1 MLTPTLVFAAETG
14 PAVPKAPAM
23 IVFAKPAAAIADN
36 AQQRREGHGGDRGNF
51 RGHRGGRG
59 STNGGNGDGFRARN
73 GNSRSENRIEQRT
86 DLRQDIRRGDRNRD
100 GAVDR
105 RFDRNNNGVVDRRFD
120 RNNNGVV
127 DRRID
132 RDRDGRIDRREARPG
147 GSVATHR
154 FEERREDRRDDRS
167 GYRDSNRDEYRRDYR
182 RNDRQDYRRDGYD
195 RSNRREWNSGWRSDR
210 RYDWYSHRSRYRD
223 YYRPGRYYAPYRDY
237 GYRRYSVGLFLGSG
251 FYGSRYWI
259 TNPGNYRLPAAYGS
273 YRWVRYYNDVLLVD
287 IYDGRVVDVIY
298 NFFY

>member
-1 MLTPTLVFAAETG
+1 MRLFLCSSLIAATMLTPTLASAADTG
-14 PAVPKAPAM
+14 AAVAKAPAM
-23 IVFAKPAAAIADN
+23 TVFAKPAAAIADN

-51 RGHRGGRG
+51 RGYRGGRG
-59 STNGGNGDGFRARN
+59 GTNAGNGGGNGDGFRARN
-73 GNSRSENRIEQRT
+73 GYNRSETRIEQRT
-86 DLRQDIRRGDRNRD
+86 DRRQDIRRGDRNRD

-132 RDRDGRIDRREARPG
+132 RDRDGRIDSREFRRE
-147 GSVATHR
+147 
-154 FEERREDRRDDRS
+154 
-167 GYRDSNRDEYRRDYR
+167 YR
-182 RNDRQDYRRDGYD
+182 RNDYD
-195 RSNRREWNSGWRSDR
+195 RSNRREWNAGWRNDR

-259 TNPGNYRLPAAYGS
+259 TNPGDYRLPAAYSS

-287 IYDGRVVDVIY
+287 IYDGQVIDVIY